1 MSHIDLVPLP
11 TGMEKDASALRT
23 AFNYVKAPFVGL
35 SDDVIKASP
44 KLENWMQ
51 RSIHRGSGI
60 ERGAYNRAAGLREGE
75 QGFIKSRQAMEA
87 ERRGAAAAEAKA
99 RSLEQSRIK
108 NYGQDVAGQVQ
119 RTEQASAKAVEQAQG
134 NVSALYERVQAAQ
147 AAGQD
152 TTALLAE
159 LKRAEA
165 AVATA
170 KQVGKSQVK
179 GVLRGN
185 TTLRQ
190 RIGQQSGYYARRAA
204 DVLTQKGQFQSI
216 PERLLYGRLG
226 AGLYMGHAPVLG
238 ARALQ
243 GGLFGKG
250 GIVRGALAVDP
261 RVGMRYQGLRS
272 ALQDGRKLDA
282 AREGLGLAGRS
293 LQQAGKVGLIGGMP
307 IAAVGSALAYGPEA
321 GSGRTYLG
329 NVGHAVGE
337 GIGTL
342 ATWPMGMLTWGI
354 VPGTE
359 ALNPS
364 KYLASAGESLGNL
377 VGTKADTPA
386 GPPLPSTYDYY
397 EQYPDQRRF
406 VDEYGRYVRPYQQ
419 YSGR

>member
-1 MSHIDLVPLP
+1 MDSMDLVPLP
-11 TGMEKDASALRT
+11 LGMEKDASAIRT
-23 AFNYVKAPFVGL
+23 ALSYAKAPFVGL

-44 KLENWMQ
+44 RLEKWMEKN
-51 RSIHRGSGI
+51 IHRGSGI

-75 QGFIKSRQAMEA
+75 QGFIKSRQALES

-108 NYGQDVAGQVQ
+108 SYGQDVAGQVQ
-119 RTEQASAKAVEQAQG
+119 RAEQASTQALEQAQA
-134 NVSALYERVQAAQ
+134 NVSRLRTELRAAQ

-152 TTALLAE
+152 TTALAAD

-165 AVATA
+165 AA
-170 KQVGKSQVK
+170 KSAKEIGKSRVK
-179 GVLRGN
+179 EVIRGN
-185 TTLRQ
+185 TTLGQ
-190 RIGQQSGYYARRAA
+190 RLGQQSGYYARRAA

-243 GGLFGKG
+243 GGVFGKG

-261 RVGMRYQGLRS
+261 RVSMRYQGLRS

-293 LQQAGKVGLIGGMP
+293 LQQVGKVGLIGGMP

-342 ATWPMGMLTWGI
+342 ATWPMGMLSWGI

-359 ALNPS
+359 AINPS
-364 KYLASAGESLGNL
+364 HYLASAGESLGNL
-377 VGTKADTPA
+377 VGTKAETPV

-397 EQYPDQRRF
+397 EQYPNQRRY
-406 VDEYGRYVRPYQQ
+406 VDEYGRYVRPYQR
-419 YSGR
+419 YTRR